1 MSNTA
6 GQCHKCMATGR
17 CTRACACTR
26 AHTHTHTHTHPFS
39 GPLST
44 TTRVSR
50 YQKGKTNLDFD
61 EARDSEWQW
70 HQLGHMQVCTLLH
83 TESMC
88 LWCAK
93 PTAWQCI
100 TNDHRHSRHKKQLF
114 DYCMIKVICPFSSYT
129 LRKTKN
135 SVTNNSAYQFS
146 VELKVPVT
154 PRPLSCNCCQVLQ
167 NESNQINTL
176 KTASLWHKI
185 ERMSKI
191 TVQTW
196 CNMAKT

>member
-1 MSNTA
+1 
-6 GQCHKCMATGR
+6 
-17 CTRACACTR
+17 
-26 AHTHTHTHTHPFS
+26 
-39 GPLST
+39 
-44 TTRVSR
+44 
-50 YQKGKTNLDFD
+50 
-61 EARDSEWQW
+61 
-70 HQLGHMQVCTLLH
+70 
-83 TESMC
+83 
-88 LWCAK
+88 
-93 PTAWQCI
+93 
-100 TNDHRHSRHKKQLF
+100 
-114 DYCMIKVICPFSSYT
+114 MIKVICPFSSYT

-154 PRPLSCNCCQVLQ
+154 PRLLSCNCCQVLQ
-167 NESNQINTL
+167 NENNQINTL